1 MQKKQIFTRDK
12 EFYKNLFHLA
22 PPMAAQYMVSF
33 LITLTNSISIGRLGS
48 GATAS
53 AYIGT
58 LVFTLLQMFI
68 TGIES
73 GITVASSRSWGEG
86 DNEKIKKIA
95 SFGTVLTL
103 SFGTLIMLFSLFF
116 PSFFISLFLGNSVS
130 TEAVEYLKILSF
142 SFPLFCV
149 SGALGASMRSVESP
163 KITAIASTSAFLV
176 NLLLNYLLVFGNFG
190 FSALGLKGA
199 AISTFIARIAELAI
213 ILIYVFFVDKKLN
226 LSPLSLIKFDKKT
239 SKEFL
244 KYTTPLV
251 LGQMV
256 WMVNTLF
263 ASYLLSRLNSV
274 EVVAGL
280 AVANTLNSLS
290 YILMNGLS
298 GAVGIIIGKTVG
310 EGKTEKIKSYAYT
323 TQLIFILLGILT
335 SLSLLAVKNPFVSIY
350 RIEEEAAA
358 VAKALISVLSLTIIG
373 TSYQSA
379 CLIGLVK
386 SGGDVS
392 FILKND
398 SVFIFLFVIPLS
410 IFAFRMNA
418 PVWLIFLALK
428 SDQLVKCIPAAIKI
442 NRFKWIKNLS

>member
-1 MQKKQIFTRDK
+1 MHKEKIITRDK
-12 EFYKNLFHLA
+12 SFYKNLFRLA

-48 GATAS
+48 DATAC

-86 DNEKIKKIA
+86 DNEKIKKISA
-95 SFGTVLTL
+95 FGNAVSL
-103 SFGTLIMLFSLFF
+103 SFGILVMVFSLFF
-116 PSFFISLFLGNSVS
+116 PSFFVSLFLDKGNSK
-130 TEAVEYLKILSF
+130 EAAEYLKILSV
-142 SFPLFCV
+142 SFPLFCI
-149 SGALGASMRSVESP
+149 SGALGASMRSIESP
-163 KITAIASTSAFLV
+163 KVTAIASSSAFLV

-199 AISTFIARIAELAI
+199 AISTVIARIAELAI
-213 ILIYVFFVDKKLN
+213 IMTYVFLIDKKLK
-226 LSPLSLIKFDKKT
+226 LSPLSLVKFDKDIALD
-239 SKEFL
+239 FL

-263 ASYLLSRLNSV
+263 ASYLLSRLDSV

-298 GAVGIIIGKTVG
+298 GAVGIIIGKTIG
-310 EGKTEKIKSYAYT
+310 ERKTEKIKSYAYT

-335 SLSLLAVKNPFVSIY
+335 SLALIAVKNPFVSIY
-350 RIEEEAAA
+350 KIEETAAN
-358 VAKALISVLSLTIIG
+358 VAKELISVLSLTIIG

-398 SVFIFLFVIPLS
+398 AFFIFLFVIPVS
-410 IFAFRMNA
+410 IIAFRMGA

-428 SDQLVKCIPAAIKI
+428 SDQLLKCIPAAIKI
-442 NRFKWIKNLS
+442 NRFRWIKNLS